1 MTPMKFGK
9 VKARMESLVRVNGE
23 VMPKREFI
31 ISLLKKAIPRSFE
44 KCGVVEQTH
53 RRAKQAK
60 TEHRMTDG
68 ERFYVVSKTEFDFAM
83 YIEAHQEVI
92 N

>member
-1 MTPMKFGK
+1 
-9 VKARMESLVRVNGE
+9 
-23 VMPKREFI
+23 
-31 ISLLKKAIPRSFE
+31 
-44 KCGVVEQTH
+44 
-53 RRAKQAK
+53 
-60 TEHRMTDG
+60 MTDG